1 MLSIKENQMKA
12 IFIKSSIL
20 QANSTSN
27 VLVEK
32 AKEIWVAKGHTVLAE
47 KDLAA
52 NPLPYLTL
60 DNISSQ
66 LSKDLIEELRQTD
79 YLIVGAPLYN
89 FGVPAQ
95 LKVYIDHIAKA
106 GETFKYE
113 ATGPVGL
120 LKGKKAIVI
129 TTTGGYY
136 TDTPIAGM
144 DHSSNYLK
152 DVLSFLGFEVT
163 VVSSEGIAINK
174 EKALQEAIEKVNQ
187 VI

>member
-1 MLSIKENQMKA
+1 MKA

-20 QANSTSN
+20 QSNSVSN

-32 AKEIWVAKGHTVLAE
+32 AKETWLSKGNEVLSE

-60 DNISSQ
+60 ENIASQ
-66 LSKDLIEELRQTD
+66 FSKDLIEELRAAD
-79 YLIVGAPLYN
+79 YLVIGAPLYN

-95 LKVYIDHIAKA
+95 LKAYIDHIAKA

-136 TDTPIAGM
+136 QSTPIAAM

-163 VVSSEGIAINK
+163 VLSAEGLAIDK
-174 EKALQEAIEKVNQ
+174 EASLQKSLTQINNLF
-187 VI
+187 